1 MACRDRILPCFGH
14 DDSSA
19 KEHHVHRS
27 FLQRTIFCLVAVI
40 AVFSISAQALA
51 HSRESG
57 RRQIKAQAHTP
68 AKKKTAKRGNEGRLS
83 NPEKL
88 GEIIDKAIQVS
99 EGAGGEESQILELPV
114 KGVVTSKVG
123 VRHDPFDGTL
133 RIHNGIDIAIPEG
146 TPVTPVAPGKVLYS
160 GYQHGYGN
168 MVIVRHDDGMIT
180 IYAHHC
186 RNIAK
191 TGDLVDTRTKIALSG
206 STGRSTGPHLHFEA
220 WQGGK
225 NVTEAFLPNFAGLH
239 ISDGDDASLDKTE
252 LRKVILSDGTIMF
265 VEVVGKKNGQM
276 EP

>member
-1 MACRDRILPCFGH
+1 M
-14 DDSSA
+14 
-19 KEHHVHRS
+19 HRS
-27 FLQRTIFCLVAVI
+27 FLRRTIFCSFAVF
-40 AVFSISAQALA
+40 AVFSITAYAMTG
-51 HSRESG
+51 SREAG
-57 RRQIKAQAHTP
+57 CRQIKAKTHTP
-68 AKKKTAKRGNEGRLS
+68 AKKKTAKRGNKDRLPD
-83 NPEKL
+83 PEKL
-88 GEIIDKAIQVS
+88 SEIIDKAIQVS
-99 EGAGGEESQILELPV
+99 EGVGGEESPILELPV

-133 RIHNGIDIAIPEG
+133 RIHNGIDIAISEG

-168 MVIVRHDDGMIT
+168 MVIVRHEDGMIT
-180 IYAHHC
+180 IYAHHS

-265 VEVVGKKNGQM
+265 VEVVRKKNGQT